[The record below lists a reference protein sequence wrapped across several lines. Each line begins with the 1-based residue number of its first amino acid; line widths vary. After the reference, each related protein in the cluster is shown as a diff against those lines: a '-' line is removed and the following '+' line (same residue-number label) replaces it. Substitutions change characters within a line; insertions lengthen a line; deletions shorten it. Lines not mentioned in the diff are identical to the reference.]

1 MTFQE
6 DIASFMKRIAQ
17 AEAEREGWR
26 LAGHEEKYLEAY
38 FRVEA
43 LERQLDERLRQHAAG
58 SVPPV
63 G

>member
-6 DIASFMKRIAQ
+6 DVGSFMKRIVQ

-43 LERQLDERLRQHAAG
+43 LERQLDELCRKNA
-58 SVPPV
+58 STPS
-63 G
+63 

>member
-6 DIASFMKRIAQ
+6 DVGSFMQRIAQ

-43 LERQLDERLRQHAAG
+43 LERQLDELCRKNA
-58 SVPPV
+58 STPS
-63 G
+63 